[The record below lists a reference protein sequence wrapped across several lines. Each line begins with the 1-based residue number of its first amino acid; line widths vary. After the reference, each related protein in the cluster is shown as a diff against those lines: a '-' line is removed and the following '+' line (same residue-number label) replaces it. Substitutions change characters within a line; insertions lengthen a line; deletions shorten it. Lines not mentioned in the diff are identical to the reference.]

1 MATTSAIILIVTFIG
16 AVIQGSIGF
25 GFALLVVPTLALL
38 SPEALPATVLLIGL
52 PMTSI
57 IAFRERRS
65 LDLPGFF
72 WVAAGYLAGTL
83 GGVGILVVL
92 PVSYLSVLFGSLILM
107 AVGFSILVRG
117 FELANRTRLAGG
129 IVAGVMGTAAGL
141 GGPPLAFVYQN
152 SPGPKLRATLSLTFA
167 PGAAIS
173 LSGLALAGKLQ
184 DTHLFLALQLL
195 PGVLLG
201 VWISRRT
208 AELLEGRWLRPSIL
222 AFATASGCAAVLMGL
237 MP

>member
-1 MATTSAIILIVTFIG
+1 MGG
-16 AVIQGSIGF
+16 AKCRQGSIGF
-25 GFALLVVPTLALL
+25 GFALLVVPTLTFLY
-38 SPEALPATVLLIGL
+38 PEALPATVLLLGF

-57 IAFRERRS
+57 IAFRERGS
-65 LDLPGFF
+65 LDIPGIF

-83 GGVGILVVL
+83 AGIVILVVL
-92 PVSYLSVLFGSLILM
+92 PVNYLSVLFGSLVLA

-117 FELANRTRLAGG
+117 FELANRTRLVGG

-152 SPGPKLRATLSLTFA
+152 SPGPKLRATLSLIFV
-167 PGAAIS
+167 PGAVIS

-201 VWISRRT
+201 VWISRRV
-208 AELLEGRWLRPSIL
+208 AVHLDGRWLHPSIM

-237 MP
+237 MQ